1 MKTKITLILLTLII
15 PIGIKSQVKV
25 QIGDLYYYLKG
36 TEASVTYNR
45 SNDKFY
51 NNQTY
56 YHPSIYNNIEYN
68 IPSFV
73 SYNENEYSITRIEE
87 GAFAAVYA
95 EYLNGGSSRNYYT
108 DRYYSYGW
116 QEVNTIKSVSV
127 ANTIPTI
134 GDYAFYGQHALTEVD
149 LPGVQSIGLYAF
161 SNCISLTTISMPN
174 VEEIG
179 SGAFS
184 SCSKLVSITIPET
197 ATKFSGDIF
206 SGCSL
211 LREIIYLPLTPPT
224 NWTATTITYVPDIVE
239 YSSPTYRMNQA
250 NIIEMISFDKSSFA
264 YSGQSPTTTW
274 TNNVEGYTASLEM
287 PTLKKDAGEY
297 KEIIPVTFTKDDESF
312 TVNVAYRYTITP
324 AVLTFTASNASREY
338 GEDNPSLAFSCSGFI
353 NGENESVIGS
363 MPTVSTTA
371 TKRSNV
377 GEYPII
383 VSGGRATNYT
393 FVYEP
398 GVLTVT
404 KAPLA
409 AMVNDASK
417 VYGSQNPAFTI
428 EYYGLKNDETSPA
441 WTTWPSFQTDAT
453 QSSSVGNYAVRAVN
467 GDPINYELG
476 YITDGTLSITP
487 APLTIKAYNVVRRY
501 YSENPTFSYNCS
513 GFVNGEDETALSTP
527 PVLTTLAS
535 LTSNVGDYE
544 IKAGGASSPNYSIS
558 YTNGTLTIVPR
569 PLTASVGNYDRPYN
583 EENPAF
589 EIVYTGFMG
598 DDDEASLNEKPIV
611 STTATQTSDVGTY
624 PIIVSGGSADNYNFS
639 YVSGILTINKAE
651 QTIIWDQDLSGLKVG
666 DQVQLEAKAT
676 SGLPVTYT
684 ISDSNIGEIY
694 SVGNTYYLD
703 CKKEGQTRVGAIQAG
718 NSNYY
723 SSVRTYKNVVVISSQ
738 PVTGITLP
746 QDNYTMLSIG
756 ETVQIDATVL
766 PADATNKDVRWSS
779 SNENVCTVANGV
791 VTATGY
797 GTAIVMAST
806 IEGGYTASCTVK
818 VLEKGDADGSG
829 EINNHDAVAVAYYI
843 LGRPLNSFIFTLA
856 DVNEDGIISI
866 SDAVGIIDIIMKARK

>member
-1 MKTKITLILLTLII
+1 M
-15 PIGIKSQVKV
+15 
-25 QIGDLYYYLKG
+25 
-36 TEASVTYNR
+36 
-45 SNDKFY
+45 
-51 NNQTY
+51 
-56 YHPSIYNNIEYN
+56 
-68 IPSFV
+68 
-73 SYNENEYSITRIEE
+73 
-87 GAFAAVYA
+87 
-95 EYLNGGSSRNYYT
+95 
-108 DRYYSYGW
+108 
-116 QEVNTIKSVSV
+116 
-127 ANTIPTI
+127 
-134 GDYAFYGQHALTEVD
+134 
-149 LPGVQSIGLYAF
+149 
-161 SNCISLTTISMPN
+161 
-174 VEEIG
+174 
-179 SGAFS
+179 
-184 SCSKLVSITIPET
+184 
-197 ATKFSGDIF
+197 
-206 SGCSL
+206 
-211 LREIIYLPLTPPT
+211 
-224 NWTATTITYVPDIVE
+224 
-239 YSSPTYRMNQA
+239 
-250 NIIEMISFDKSSFA
+250 
-264 YSGQSPTTTW
+264 
-274 TNNVEGYTASLEM
+274 
-287 PTLKKDAGEY
+287 
-297 KEIIPVTFTKDDESF
+297 
-312 TVNVAYRYTITP
+312 
-324 AVLTFTASNASREY
+324 
-338 GEDNPSLAFSCSGFI
+338 
-353 NGENESVIGS
+353 
-363 MPTVSTTA
+363 
-371 TKRSNV
+371 
-377 GEYPII
+377 
-383 VSGGRATNYT
+383 
-393 FVYEP
+393 
-398 GVLTVT
+398 
-404 KAPLA
+404 
-409 AMVNDASK
+409 
-417 VYGSQNPAFTI
+417 
-428 EYYGLKNDETSPA
+428 
-441 WTTWPSFQTDAT
+441 
-453 QSSSVGNYAVRAVN
+453 
-467 GDPINYELG
+467 
-476 YITDGTLSITP
+476 
-487 APLTIKAYNVVRRY
+487 
-501 YSENPTFSYNCS
+501 
-513 GFVNGEDETALSTP
+513 
-527 PVLTTLAS
+527 AS

>member
-1 MKTKITLILLTLII
+1 MYNMKKLLSLAICYILI
-15 PIGIKSQVKV
+15 PYRVEAAV
-25 QIGDLYYYLKG
+25 EIGDLLYNLNGDYASVAPNIKYESGNGWVCYYTNDIYIVPE
-36 TEASVTYNR
+36 TVTYNGR
-45 SNDKFY
+45 DY
-51 NNQTY
+51 
-56 YHPSIYNNIEYN
+56 I
-68 IPSFV
+68 V
-73 SYNENEYSITRIEE
+73 NEIS
-87 GAFAAVYA
+87 
-95 EYLNGGSSRNYYT
+95 
-108 DRYYSYGW
+108 
-116 QEVNTIKSVSV
+116 
-127 ANTIPTI
+127 P
-134 GDYAFYGQHALTEVD
+134 YAFGRWSQASSPASTII
-149 LPGVQSIGLYAF
+149 LPSTVK
-161 SNCISLTTISMPN
+161 TI
-174 VEEIG
+174 
-179 SGAFS
+179 A
-184 SCSKLVSITIPET
+184 SC
-197 ATKFSGDIF
+197 AF
-206 SGCSL
+206 SGCTNLKMVDLGGAEVIGGATFEYCRSL
-211 LREIIYLPLTPPT
+211 TSVKIPASAEYFGIKGSDPSNVFQSCSYVNEIFYLSTKAPE
-224 NWTATTITYVPDIVE
+224 NWVITTKTYVPDKQNYTNPKFGTKYAASS
-239 YSSPTYRMNQA
+239 YSINTNV
-250 NIIEMISFDKSSFA
+250 IEMISFGENHFV
-264 YSGQSPTTTW
+264 YNGQSPNPNW
-274 TNNVEGYTASLEM
+274 TNNVEGYTASLTM
-287 PTLKKDAGEY
+287 PVLNADVGSHEVL
-297 KEIIPVTFTKDDESF
+297 IPVTFTNENESF
-312 TVNVAYRYTITP
+312 TANVVYRYTIDP
-324 AVLTFTASNASREY
+324 VPLTVTAANASREY
-338 GEDNPSLAFSCSGFI
+338 GEENPILQLSYSGFI
-353 NGENESVIGS
+353 NGDDESALKTI
-363 MPTVSTTA
+363 PTARTSA
-371 TKRSNV
+371 TKTSNV
-377 GEYPII
+377 GEYPIT
-383 VSGGRATNYT
+383 VSGGKATNYT

-404 KAPLA
+404 KAPLS
-409 AMVNDASK
+409 AMVNDVTK

-428 EYYGLKNDETSPA
+428 DYYGLKNGETSPA
-441 WTTWPSFQTDAT
+441 WTTQPTFQTDAT
-453 QSSSVGNYAVRAVN
+453 QSSSVGEYAIRAVN
-467 GDPINYELG
+467 GVPINYDLG
-476 YITDGTLSITP
+476 YITEGILSITP
-487 APLTIKAYNVVRRY
+487 APLTIKVYNAVRKY
-501 YSENPTFSYNCS
+501 YSDNPTFSYNCI
-513 GFVNGEDETALSTP
+513 GFVNGEDETALNSP

-535 LTSNVGDYE
+535 LTSNAGEYE
-544 IKAGGASSPNYSIS
+544 IKAEGASSPNYSIS

-583 EENPAF
+583 EENPVF

-611 STTATQTSDVGTY
+611 STTATKTSDVGTY